1 MTSLIRCST
10 LTYIHVV
17 CMCSVCTLAQSTMA
31 DHHSTTLDDRM
42 RCEVCEQISPK
53 YKCPRCGVKT
63 CSLHCVKR
71 HKSTQDC
78 SGVRD
83 KAAFVTIKN
92 FTDRHLLNDYR
103 FLEDVDRKAYSA
115 VTDEASKQ
123 HQYTNKYQQLS
134 RNCKSR
140 KVWLS
145 LLPPV
150 FSRHKENTS
159 YFQRKEKT
167 IYWRVHWKF
176 PQSDAEFVNKSV
188 SEKLPLID
196 ILALYLDPVKGDPVR
211 RQRLKRYC
219 QEGLDN
225 LRLFMKDEGRPANSV
240 RYHELDVKDTLCG
253 NLTCKSVI
261 EFPTIHVV
269 LREFADGYTIKSKDH
284 EIISQPNQEAPIS
297 PTGQVTPQPY
307 PEATTNPTDQV
318 TPQPNP
324 EASINPTGEVTP
336 QPNPE
341 ATINPTDQVTPQPNP
356 EATINPTGQVTPK
369 LNPEATINPTGQV
382 TQPNPDATINP
393 TDHVTPQPNPEAT
406 INPTGQ
412 VTPKLNPEATIN
424 PTGQVT
430 QPNPDATIN
439 PTNHVTP
446 QPNPEAT
453 INPTGQVTPK
463 LNPEA
468 TINPTGQVTQ
478 PNPDATINPTDHVT
492 PQPNPEATINPTGQ
506 VTPQPNPEA
515 TINPTGEVTSQP
527 NPEATI
533 NLTSQVTPQPNS
545 KGAEAPTSNTTD
557 DGPDEVAMSIGGE
570 TQPLDATET
579 KPNSG
584 IGNSEMPSEATPG
597 SDPGK
602 RVYSE
607 VEEMDT
613 TF

>member
-1 MTSLIRCST
+1 
-10 LTYIHVV
+10 
-17 CMCSVCTLAQSTMA
+17 MA

-188 SEKLPLID
+188 SEKLPLIE
-196 ILALYLDPVKGDPVR
+196 ILASYLDPVKGDPVR

-253 NLTCKSVI
+253 NLTYKSVI

-269 LREFADGYTIKSKDH
+269 LREFADSYTIKSKDH
-284 EIISQPNQEAPIS
+284 EIISQSNQ
-297 PTGQVTPQPY
+297 
-307 PEATTNPTDQV
+307 
-318 TPQPNP
+318 
-324 EASINPTGEVTP
+324 
-336 QPNPE
+336 

-356 EATINPTGQVTPK
+356 EAQINPTGQVTPQPNPEVTINPTGQVTP
-369 LNPEATINPTGQV
+369 
-382 TQPNPDATINP
+382 
-393 TDHVTPQPNPEAT
+393 QPNPEAP
-406 INPTGQ
+406 INPTG
-412 VTPKLNPEATIN
+412 
-424 PTGQVT
+424 
-430 QPNPDATIN
+430 
-439 PTNHVTP
+439 
-446 QPNPEAT
+446 
-453 INPTGQVTPK
+453 
-463 LNPEA
+463 
-468 TINPTGQVTQ
+468 
-478 PNPDATINPTDHVT
+478 
-492 PQPNPEATINPTGQ
+492 PEATINPTGQ

-515 TINPTGEVTSQP
+515 TINSTGQVTLKLNPGATINPTDQVTPQLNPEATINPTGEVTPQP

-533 NLTSQVTPQPNS
+533 NPTGEVTPQPNPEATINPTSQVTPQPNS

-557 DGPDEVAMSIGGE
+557 DGPDEVAMSIGGV
-570 TQPLDATET
+570 TQPLDATEM

-602 RVYSE
+602 RDHSE